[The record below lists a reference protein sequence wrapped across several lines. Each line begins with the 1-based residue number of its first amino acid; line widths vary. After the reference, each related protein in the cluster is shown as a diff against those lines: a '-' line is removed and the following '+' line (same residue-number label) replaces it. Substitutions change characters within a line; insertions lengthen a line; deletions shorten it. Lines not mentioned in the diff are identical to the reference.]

1 MIGIFISIGP
11 IIDEVQ
17 EYKYVNNRNCAKARQ
32 LLLITWLFVAFNITL
47 SYKEV
52 LIANLINVEYEDT
65 IDNLDDL
72 VRSGMPICLPENGLL
87 TQLVLN
93 DPRDSA
99 KQLLDKIVY
108 YKFTIPFGFP
118 AWIKNG

>member
-87 TQLVLN
+87 PQLVLN

-108 YKFTIPFGFP
+108 YKLTIPFP

>member
-17 EYKYVNNRNCAKARQ
+17 DYKYTNNRQCAKARQ
-32 LLLITWLFVAFNITL
+32 LLLIIWLFVAFNLTL

-52 LIANLINVEYEDT
+52 LIANLVTVGYEDT
-65 IDNLDDL
+65 IDDLDDV
-72 VRSGMPICLPENGLL
+72 VRSGMSICVPANGLI

-93 DPRDSA
+93 DPRFHE
-99 KQLLDKIVY
+99 KQLLE
-108 YKFTIPFGFP
+108 
-118 AWIKNG
+118 